1 MTIHLNRPE
10 LGRDFME
17 HRKWHIVVLKID
29 HRPERDKRVT
39 THVGLTARAFGASE
53 FWTSGTKD
61 EQMASNIHEVSSQWG
76 NKTFRVMTGVNWRHT
91 IKQWKK
97 EEGEIV
103 HLTMYGLHVDDQIKA
118 IRASPRSK
126 LVIVGGPKVPAEVYS
141 LADYN
146 VAVGHQPH
154 SEVAA
159 LSLFLDRLFQGAML
173 HRKFTDAQI
182 EIIPSAKWKEVRGID

>member
-1 MTIHLNRPE
+1 MN
-10 LGRDFME
+10 DK
-17 HRKWHIVVLKID
+17 KWHIIVLKID

-61 EQMASNIHEVSSQWG
+61 TQMASNIHEVGFQWG
-76 NKTFRVMTGVNWRHT
+76 NKAFRVTTGVNWRHS
-91 IKQWKK
+91 IKQWKQ
-97 EEGEIV
+97 EGGEVV

-118 IRASPRSK
+118 IRASPRPK
-126 LVIVGGPKVPAEVYS
+126 LIIVGGPKVPAEVYS
-141 LADYN
+141 IADYN

-159 LSLFLDRLFQGAML
+159 LSLFLDRLFQGSIL
-173 HRKFTDAQI
+173 HQKFGDARI
-182 EIIPSAKWKEVRGID
+182 EIIPSAKGKQVRSID